1 MQAALLS
8 TRREHAPAGLDGGG
22 AGAPGAQRLIGA
34 DGAVKVFPG
43 CFSLEIR
50 AGDAIEIETPGGGGF
65 GTPAPTSAA

>member
-8 TRREHAPAGLDGGG
+8 TRREHAPPGLAGGG
-22 AGAPGAQRLIGA
+22 SGAPGAQRLIEA
-34 DGAVKVFPG
+34 EGAVKVLPG

-65 GTPAPTSAA
+65 GATAESSAA